1 MTGFI
6 VTLIILAVIGGGA
19 YYFWSQNNRGSSAV
33 STQSQPALR
42 SQPLVAAST
51 TVSSARLERDRVTAN
66 EKLPSNTRESTLD
79 GTTYWTYS
87 VTCKLG
93 RRYTM
98 TLYFDGHE
106 YQVRVLSPKIPSDVG
121 LKDSDIN
128 IHKCHYFP
136 NGRLCLDPPGNGA
149 KSLEEAFAK
158 SVVWATGFSI
168 YVATGQ
174 FAFSR

>member
-6 VTLIILAVIGGGA
+6 VALIILAVIGGVV
-19 YYFWSQNNRGSSAV
+19 YFFWSQNNGASSAV
-33 STQSQPALR
+33 STQPQPTLL
-42 SQPLVAAST
+42 SSSPVPTST
-51 TVSSARLERDRVTAN
+51 AVSSARLERDRATAN
-66 EKLPSNTRESTLD
+66 EKLPSNTRESTVE

-93 RRYTM
+93 RSYTM

-106 YQVRVLSPKIPSDVG
+106 YQVRVLSPKIPSEVG

-128 IHKCHYFP
+128 IHKCHYFS
-136 NGRLCLDPPGNGA
+136 NGRLCLNPPGNGA